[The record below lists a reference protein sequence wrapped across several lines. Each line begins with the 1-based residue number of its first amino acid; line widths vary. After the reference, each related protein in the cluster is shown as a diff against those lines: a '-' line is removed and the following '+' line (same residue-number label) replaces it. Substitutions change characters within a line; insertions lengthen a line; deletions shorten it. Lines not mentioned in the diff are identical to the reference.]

1 MIIRQSDLC
10 TLAWSYID
18 IHRFTGHYRFT
29 VFIKRIY
36 QLVIFR
42 QVLKVVL
49 IEDLKYTLF
58 CIYCL
63 YADVLIYLFHFI
75 VLRLRFKVTKHDAVH
90 YKLTII
96 GSIAKV
102 STVSQI
108 TDTCLRVIIVH
119 RLVYPIPNGTSTE
132 EIGRLHSFPVIY
144 QITAGIPH

>member
-49 IEDLKYTLF
+49 IEDLKYPLF

-90 YKLTII
+90 YKLSII
-96 GSIAKV
+96 GSITKV
-102 STVSQI
+102 APISQI
-108 TDTCLRVIIVH
+108 TNTCLRVIIVH
-119 RLVYPIPNGTSTE
+119 RLVYPIPDSTATE
-132 EIGRLHSFPVIY
+132 EIGRFHHLPVIN
-144 QITAGIPH
+144 QIAAGIPH